1 MKKEHL
7 AAMIRESAAAN
18 SSQVALRIKES
29 GVWKETT
36 YKEMAEIIDALS
48 LALIDMGVKEGQ
60 TVGIF
65 SQNKPQWSIADFAI
79 LSIGAVSVPI
89 YATNTSKQT
98 EYIVDDAEIKVLF
111 ADSTEQYNKVQE
123 FNKKS
128 KKLKKIIVID
138 NSLTLEGEESVYFD
152 DAVALGKKS
161 GSQGELAKRLEKG
174 KPSDLA
180 TLIYTSGT
188 TGDPKGV
195 MLTHSNFYH
204 QIKGIA
210 EHFNITKADKSL
222 CFLPLS
228 HAYERSWC
236 YIVFNSGAQV
246 NYLADPKTI
255 VDVMPEVQPSAMV
268 SVPRLYEKI
277 YSTVFDRLEKAS
289 PAKKKLFM
297 WAVAKGK
304 KYQYNKKDKK
314 FIGPWLGFTHA
325 LADKLVLSK
334 IRGIVGGP
342 KNFFSAGGA
351 ALSKEIEEFF
361 FAAGLLVCQGYGL
374 SETSPVITCNR
385 PAEFKFGTVG
395 KVIADTEIKI
405 SEHGEILTRG
415 GNLMQ
420 GYYKK
425 PEETAKAI
433 VDGWLHTGDVGEI
446 DSEGYLRITDRI
458 KDIMITAQGKNLSP
472 QRIESIVGMDH
483 YIEQVMAVGE
493 KRPYVTGLIV
503 PNFVALEEYA
513 RDKGISWT
521 SREDLVARP
530 EIVEFYKSR
539 VEAASVELAG
549 YEQIKRFKIM
559 PNEFS
564 QESGELTPTLKMK
577 RRLVSDKY
585 KAIID
590 ELYA

>member
-29 GVWKETT
+29 GTWKETT
-36 YKEMAEIIDALS
+36 YKEMVETIDALS

-111 ADSTEQYNKVQE
+111 ADSAEQYNKVQV

-138 NSLTLEGEESVYFD
+138 KSLKLEGEESIYFY

-161 GSQGELAKRLEKG
+161 KSHKELEKRLEKG

-228 HAYERSWC
+228 HAYERS
-236 YIVFNSGAQV
+236 
-246 NYLADPKTI
+246 
-255 VDVMPEVQPSAMV
+255 
-268 SVPRLYEKI
+268 
-277 YSTVFDRLEKAS
+277 
-289 PAKKKLFM
+289 
-297 WAVAKGK
+297 
-304 KYQYNKKDKK
+304 
-314 FIGPWLGFTHA
+314 
-325 LADKLVLSK
+325 
-334 IRGIVGGP
+334 
-342 KNFFSAGGA
+342 
-351 ALSKEIEEFF
+351 
-361 FAAGLLVCQGYGL
+361 
-374 SETSPVITCNR
+374 
-385 PAEFKFGTVG
+385 
-395 KVIADTEIKI
+395 
-405 SEHGEILTRG
+405 
-415 GNLMQ
+415 
-420 GYYKK
+420 
-425 PEETAKAI
+425 
-433 VDGWLHTGDVGEI
+433 
-446 DSEGYLRITDRI
+446 
-458 KDIMITAQGKNLSP
+458 
-472 QRIESIVGMDH
+472 
-483 YIEQVMAVGE
+483 
-493 KRPYVTGLIV
+493 
-503 PNFVALEEYA
+503 
-513 RDKGISWT
+513 
-521 SREDLVARP
+521 
-530 EIVEFYKSR
+530 
-539 VEAASVELAG
+539 
-549 YEQIKRFKIM
+549 
-559 PNEFS
+559 
-564 QESGELTPTLKMK
+564 
-577 RRLVSDKY
+577 
-585 KAIID
+585 
-590 ELYA
+590 

>member
-7 AAMIRESAAAN
+7 ATMIRQSAEVY
-18 SSQVALRIKES
+18 SSEVALRIKES

-36 YKEMAEIIDALS
+36 YKEMVEIIDALS

-65 SQNKPQWSIADFAI
+65 SQNKPQWTLADFAI
-79 LSIGAVSVPI
+79 LSIGAVAVPI
-89 YATNTSKQT
+89 YATNTLKQT
-98 EYIVDDAEIKVLF
+98 EYIVDDAEIEILF
-111 ADSTEQYNKVQE
+111 LDSTEQYNKVQE

-138 NSLTLEGEESVYFD
+138 KSVTLESDESIYFD
-152 DAVALGKKS
+152 DVVALGKKS
-161 GSQGELAKRLEKG
+161 KSQNELAKRLEKG
-174 KPSDLA
+174 KSSDLA

-228 HAYERSWC
+228 HAYERAWC
-236 YIVFNSGAQV
+236 YIVFNFGAQV
-246 NYLADPKTI
+246 NYLADTKAI
-255 VDVMPEVQPSAMV
+255 VETMPEVQPTAMV

-277 YSTVFDRLEKAS
+277 YTTAFNQIEKAS
-289 PAKKKLFM
+289 PVKKKLFM
-297 WAVAKGK
+297 WAVEKGK
-304 KYQYNKKDKK
+304 KYQYSKKDKK
-314 FIGPWLGFTHA
+314 FIGPWFAFTHA
-325 LADKLVLSK
+325 IANKLVLSK

-374 SETSPVITCNR
+374 TETSPVITCNR

-395 KVIADTEIKI
+395 KLIADTEIKI
-405 SEHGEILTRG
+405 SEQGEILIKG

-425 PEETAKAI
+425 PAETASAI
-433 VDGWLHTGDVGEI
+433 IDGWFHTGDIGEL

-458 KDIMITAQGKNLSP
+458 KDIMITAQGKNL
-472 QRIESIVGMDH
+472 
-483 YIEQVMAVGE
+483 
-493 KRPYVTGLIV
+493 
-503 PNFVALEEYA
+503 
-513 RDKGISWT
+513 T
-521 SREDLVARP
+521 S
-530 EIVEFYKSR
+530 K
-539 VEAASVELAG
+539 
-549 YEQIKRFKIM
+549 
-559 PNEFS
+559 N
-564 QESGELTPTLKMK
+564 
-577 RRLVSDKY
+577 
-585 KAIID
+585 
-590 ELYA
+590 

>member
-1 MKKEHL
+1 MTKEHL
-7 AAMIRESAAAN
+7 AAMIRESGAKN
-18 SSQVALRIKES
+18 SSQIALRIKES
-29 GVWKETT
+29 GEWKETT
-36 YKEMAEIIDALS
+36 YKEMVEIIDALS

-89 YATNTSKQT
+89 YATNTSKQA

-111 ADSTEQYNKVQE
+111 ADSTEQYTKVQA
-123 FNKKS
+123 FQKSS

-138 NSLTLEGEESVYFD
+138 RSIKLEGEESIYFD

-161 GSQGELAKRLEKG
+161 KSQSELTKRLEKG

-228 HAYERSWC
+228 HAYERAWC
-236 YIVFNSGAQV
+236 YIVFNFGAQV

-255 VDVMPEVQPSAMV
+255 VDVMPDVKPTAMV

-277 YSTVFDRLEKAS
+277 YSTVFERLEKGS
-289 PAKKKLFM
+289 PVKKKLFM
-297 WAVAKGK
+297 WALAKGK
-304 KYQYNKKDKK
+304 KYQYSKKDKK

-325 LADKLVLSK
+325 LANKLVLSK

-415 GNLMQ
+415 GNLMK
-420 GYYKK
+420 GYYNK
-425 PEETAKAI
+425 PDETAKAI
-433 VDGWLHTGDVGEI
+433 VDGWFHTGDVGEI

-503 PNFVALEEYA
+503 PNFAALEEYA
-513 RDKGISWT
+513 ADKGISWT

-530 EIVEFYKSR
+530 EIISFYKAR
-539 VEAASVELAG
+539 IEAASVELAG

-559 PNEFS
+559 PDEFS
-564 QESGELTPTLKMK
+564 QEGGELTPTLKMK

-585 KAIID
+585 KAIIE

>member
-7 AAMIRESAAAN
+7 AAMIRQSAEVY

-36 YKEMAEIIDALS
+36 YKEMVEIINALS

-65 SQNKPQWSIADFAI
+65 SQNKPQWTLADFAI
-79 LSIGAVSVPI
+79 LSIGAIAVPI
-89 YATNTSKQT
+89 YATNTLKQT
-98 EYIVDDAEIKVLF
+98 EYIVNDAEIEILF
-111 ADSTEQYNKVQE
+111 LDSTEQYSKVQE

-138 NSLTLEGEESVYFD
+138 KAVKLEGDESIYFD
-152 DAVALGKKS
+152 DVVALGKKS
-161 GSQGELAKRLEKG
+161 KSQNELAKRLEKG
-174 KPSDLA
+174 KSSDLA

-228 HAYERSWC
+228 HAYERAWC
-236 YIVFNSGAQV
+236 YIVFNFGAQV
-246 NYLADPKTI
+246 NYLADTKAI
-255 VDVMPEVQPSAMV
+255 VETMPEVQPTAMV

-277 YSTVFDRLEKAS
+277 YATAFNQIEKAS
-289 PAKKKLFM
+289 PVKKKLFM
-297 WAVAKGK
+297 WAVEKGK
-304 KYQYNKKDKK
+304 KYQYSKKDKK
-314 FIGPWLGFTHA
+314 FIGPWLAFTHGIA
-325 LADKLVLSK
+325 NKLVLSK

-374 SETSPVITCNR
+374 TETSPVISCNR

-395 KVIADTEIKI
+395 KLIADTEIKI
-405 SEHGEILTRG
+405 SEQGEILIKG

-425 PEETAKAI
+425 PAETASAI
-433 VDGWLHTGDVGEI
+433 VDGWFHTGDIGEL

-472 QRIESIVGMDH
+472 LRIESIVGMDY
-483 YIEQVMAVGE
+483 YIEQVMVIGE
-493 KRPYVTGLIV
+493 KRPYITGLIV
-503 PNFVALEEYA
+503 PNFIGLEEYA
-513 RDKGISWT
+513 KDQGISWT
-521 SREDLVARP
+521 SREDLVAKP
-530 EIVEFYKSR
+530 EIIEFYKSR
-539 VEAASVELAG
+539 IETASVELAG

-559 PNEFS
+559 PNEFT
-564 QESGELTPTLKMK
+564 QEGGELTPTLKMK
-577 RRLVSDKY
+577 RRLILEKY
-585 KAIID
+585 KAVID